1 LAARRRIP
9 VAAFGLKKYFD
20 RCGPVSKTSGKED
33 TITSLGDSE
42 VLSVQ
47 HSPAK
52 AIPELLQRPDDGT
65 HCPSVGVHA
74 SAPASAAFR
83 GVTDS
88 GSENPPSVSL
98 LPSPASN
105 SAPCSDTGLVAWAS
119 ADGRQ
124 ETGDVLKKEPPW
136 AQFAGQPHDLP
147 EQSRTCA
154 VQARAASRHGEIL
167 ARPASGEDSPSG
179 NKSGCS

>member
-1 LAARRRIP
+1 MP

-33 TITSLGDSE
+33 SIASLGNSE

-65 HCPSVGVHA
+65 HCPSVGCHA
-74 SAPASAAFR
+74 AAEAGTALR
-83 GVTDS
+83 GVVDVR
-88 GSENPPSVSL
+88 SEDADSVSL
-98 LPSPASN
+98 LPSSAANSPA
-105 SAPCSDTGLVAWAS
+105 CSGAGAVTRAR

-124 ETGDVLKKEPPW
+124 ETGDVLEKEPAW
-136 AQFAGQPHDLP
+136 AQFAGQPHDVP
-147 EQSRTCA
+147 EQSRACA
-154 VQARAASRHGEIL
+154 TQARAATRHAEIL
-167 ARPASGEDSPSG
+167 AGPASAEDSPAG